1 MPTAA
6 GRTAAALA
14 AAVMVALVLY
24 ASLYPFEGW
33 RWPPG
38 LGLADLLALPWPQYF
53 IPFDIGSN
61 LVGYLPLGLLL
72 AWAMGGPVYRVWWPM
87 SAAVLAAAAL
97 SYGVEVAQHFLPGRH
112 PSLLDWVLNTVGAAA
127 GALLILWTRRLGWLQ
142 AASAWMARTVEA
154 GGLSGAT
161 LLVLWPLAL
170 LFPAPVALGLGQL
183 GPLLQPL
190 LVEALAGVPWAESW
204 HAALAAPVVPAQP
217 LDLAGASLIT
227 ALGLLAPCL
236 VAYAMVRPGWRR
248 LLLSLGA
255 AGVAAGVMTLSTALN
270 FGPQHALAW
279 LGPGSLQG
287 LGLGLASAW
296 VVAPVPRRLAAG
308 LGLVVL
314 TVGVMLVAR
323 APVDPYLASSL
334 QLWEQ
339 GRFIRFHG
347 LAQWIGWL
355 WPYAAGLWLLGRLG
369 AAPTIR

>member
-204 HAALAAPVVPAQP
+204 HAAL
-217 LDLAGASLIT
+217 G
-227 ALGLLAPCL
+227 G
-236 VAYAMVRPGWRR
+236 
-248 LLLSLGA
+248 
-255 AGVAAGVMTLSTALN
+255 AGVG
-270 FGPQHALAW
+270 
-279 LGPGSLQG
+279 
-287 LGLGLASAW
+287 
-296 VVAPVPRRLAAG
+296 APPPPRWG
-308 LGLVVL
+308 
-314 TVGVMLVAR
+314 
-323 APVDPYLASSL
+323 
-334 QLWEQ
+334 
-339 GRFIRFHG
+339 
-347 LAQWIGWL
+347 
-355 WPYAAGLWLLGRLG
+355 G
-369 AAPTIR
+369 AE